1 MSLEILKKCNSW
13 SDFQTLLQG
22 MDNKQK
28 GTAFE
33 LLTQQFFKLNP
44 VYSFYDDVWLLNE
57 APDKVLKHLAI
68 PRQDLGIDIIAKKG
82 TEYHAIQCKYH
93 SDQTNSV
100 TFKEVST
107 FLTLLEAN
115 KNISQGYIC
124 STADIS
130 SRHLNAVRNKPVS
143 LLLSDTWNTLGY
155 DFFARMQSALKGK
168 IKALTP
174 LKPRPHQK
182 KAINKAKEFFI
193 TRENSRGKLIFP
205 CGSGKSLTGFW
216 LTQELQSKKTL
227 IAVPSLSLIK
237 QTLEVYLR
245 EVAALKKKVNWLCI
259 CSDEGIGINDDVT
272 ILTENI
278 GVPCQTNP
286 EFIINWLRENR
297 NDELI
302 VFTTYQSGKLIAEA
316 SKKLNFQFNVGI
328 FDEAH
333 KTVGSDKKLFSYLLF
348 DANIDISK
356 RIFMTATERFY
367 SGTKDDVLS
376 MDDATIYGETFMHM
390 SFKEA
395 IQSDLLTDYK
405 VVTIDVKKSEIA
417 EFIRNNNL
425 VELNDKWR
433 KETEAR
439 SLAAMIALRKA
450 MRKFPIRNAV
460 SFHSSIDKAIRNSE
474 IQEHITESYG
484 YPDIE
489 SFTVSGKQATSLRN
503 NIVQEFARSN
513 GALIT
518 NARCLTE
525 GVDVPNIDCI
535 VFADPRK
542 SRIDIVQALGRALRK
557 KDDKQW
563 GYVILPVIYDEKT
576 GEVDNEN
583 FSEIVSIVR
592 SLASNDDRIIE
603 YFRDNHDVK
612 GNKNQKQFDEFQFDI
627 LPDYIDETALKENL
641 SIKLWEKLGKLSWMP
656 FEEARNYV
664 RALKIS
670 SGQGWRDYLKL
681 KILPNNIPNRPES
694 VYANEGWIG
703 IADWLGIEP
712 STSGKIFIEFED
724 AREFIRKQNLQS
736 SSQYHEYLKLRS
748 APKDIPKFPNQ
759 AYKNNGWISWGDW
772 LGTGRVA
779 DNLKEYRSFEEAK
792 IFARDLKLLT
802 RKSWEVMASQ
812 NKLPSD
818 IPKVPQH
825 VYKNKGW
832 KGFADFLGLSGV
844 RGLSSN
850 FMEFKEARDFVHRL
864 GLKNWTQWRLYKELP
879 PSIPRNAAVV
889 YKNNGW
895 VNWGDWLGT
904 YSLSNTAKD
913 FLDYEQSKKVMAKLK
928 LSSGTEWRAL
938 RAKGLKPKNIPV
950 NPDIYY
956 LDKGWISWGDWL
968 GTGRIANN
976 KKSHLTYDEA
986 KSIVQKLKLKSE
998 LEWRAWKKQNS
1009 LPDGVPAKPETVYKN
1024 KGWVGFA
1031 DFLGVSQESRF
1042 LNYED
1047 AKKAIKKFN
1056 FKSIKEFE
1064 MYQKNG
1070 QIDSKIPANP
1080 YNYYMKS
1087 NEWKSFKD
1095 FLGK

>member
-193 TRENSRGKLIFP
+193 TRNNSRGKLIFP

-245 EVAALKKKVNWLCI
+245 EVAALKKKVYWLCI

-297 NDELI
+297 NNELI
-302 VFTTYQSGKLIAEA
+302 IFTTYQSGKLIAEA

-405 VVTIDVKKSEIA
+405 VVTIEVKKSEIA

-603 YFRDNHDVK
+603 YFRDKHDIK

-627 LPDYIDETALKENL
+627 LSDYIDEATLKENL

-656 FEEARNYV
+656 F
-664 RALKIS
+664 L
-670 SGQGWRDYLKL
+670 Q
-681 KILPNNIPNRPES
+681 
-694 VYANEGWIG
+694 
-703 IADWLGIEP
+703 
-712 STSGKIFIEFED
+712 
-724 AREFIRKQNLQS
+724 AREFVRSIG
-736 SSQYHEYLKLRS
+736 LKSYSEWRLYNQKRPSNIPFSANTIYRS
-748 APKDIPKFPNQ
+748 D
-759 AYKNNGWISWGDW
+759 GWISWGDW
-772 LGTGRVA
+772 FGSGQIATNKITFVSY
-779 DNLKEYRSFEEAK
+779 DEAK
-792 IFARDLKLLT
+792 KYASSLKLNTTEEWFDLKNKSRPKGIPSNPKVTYKGKGWTNWGDFLGLKNYRDPQIGWLSFQEARLLT
-802 RKSWEVMASQ
+802 RSLGLKSANDWYKYAKSESRHPQ
-812 NKLPSD
+812 
-818 IPKVPQH
+818 IPKSPAVI
-825 VYKNKGW
+825 YKNHGWKGIGDWIGTDRIADQFRIYLSFEDAKNFMRENKIKSEKQWQDYRIKNNIQNIPFKLERTYSKFW
-832 KGFADFLGLSGV
+832 KGFADFFGNEPFTFNEAKNYIKNFEIRSSRAYYDFVRNHKETDRLPLVPYRVFKDSGWKDWKDYLGYEKRNSQKKEYASFDTAKEFCAKMKFLNGKEYANYIRKNPRPYLNKLFTLNPERIYENSGWI
-844 RGLSSN
+844 GWADYLGN
-850 FMEFKEARDFVHRL
+850 TAFEFK
-864 GLKNWTQWRLYKELP
+864 
-879 PSIPRNAAVV
+879 
-889 YKNNGW
+889 YKNFA
-895 VNWGDWLGT
+895 T
-904 YSLSNTAKD
+904 Y
-913 FLDYEQSKKVMAKLK
+913 E
-928 LSSGTEWRAL
+928 
-938 RAKGLKPKNIPV
+938 
-950 NPDIYY
+950 
-956 LDKGWISWGDWL
+956 
-968 GTGRIANN
+968 
-976 KKSHLTYDEA
+976 EA
-986 KSIVQKLKLKSE
+986 KKIISKFQLMSVQKFQ
-998 LEWRAWKKQNS
+998 A
-1009 LPDGVPAKPETVYKN
+1009 
-1024 KGWVGFA
+1024 F
-1031 DFLGVSQESRF
+1031 
-1042 LNYED
+1042 
-1047 AKKAIKKFN
+1047 
-1056 FKSIKEFE
+1056 
-1064 MYQKNG
+1064 
-1070 QIDSKIPANP
+1070 SKTENRPSNIPANP
-1080 YNYYMKS
+1080 YGHYSKT
-1087 NEWKSFKD
+1087 NEWKGWKD

>member
-1 MSLEILKKCNSW
+1 M
-13 SDFQTLLQG
+13 
-22 MDNKQK
+22 
-28 GTAFE
+28 
-33 LLTQQFFKLNP
+33 
-44 VYSFYDDVWLLNE
+44 
-57 APDKVLKHLAI
+57 
-68 PRQDLGIDIIAKKG
+68 
-82 TEYHAIQCKYH
+82 
-93 SDQTNSV
+93 
-100 TFKEVST
+100 
-107 FLTLLEAN
+107 
-115 KNISQGYIC
+115 
-124 STADIS
+124 
-130 SRHLNAVRNKPVS
+130 
-143 LLLSDTWNTLGY
+143 LSDTWNGLDA
-155 DFFARMQSALKGK
+155 DFFTRMHASMKGK
-168 IKALTP
+168 IKTFTP
-174 LKPRPHQK
+174 LKPRPHQRN
-182 KAINKAKEFFI
+182 AILQAKEFFI
-193 TRENSRGKLIFP
+193 QKNNSRGKLIFP

-286 EFIINWLRENR
+286 DYIFQWLRENQH
-297 NDELI
+297 DELI
-302 VFTTYQSGKLIAEA
+302 IFTTYQSGKLIAEA

-376 MDDATIYGETFMHM
+376 MDDSTIYGETFMHM

-439 SLAAMIALRKA
+439 SLAAMIALRKG
-450 MRKFPIRNAV
+450 MQKFPIRNAV

-557 KDDKQW
+557 KDNKQW
-563 GYVILPVIYDEKT
+563 GYVILPVIYDENT

-603 YFRDNHDVK
+603 YFKDRHDGDK
-612 GNKNQKQFDEFQFDI
+612 HKNQKQLSEFQFDI
-627 LPDYIDETALKENL
+627 LSDYLDEATLKENL

-656 FEEARNYV
+656 FDQARNYV
-664 RALKIS
+664 RGLKIS
-670 SGQGWRDYLKL
+670 SRQEWSDYAGSNR
-681 KILPNNIPNRPES
+681 LPSNIPKSPFH
-694 VYANEGWIG
+694 VYSNDGWNG

-712 STSGKIFIEFED
+712 RTSGKTFMDFE
-724 AREFIRKQNLQS
+724 N
-736 SSQYHEYLKLRS
+736 
-748 APKDIPKFPNQ
+748 
-759 AYKNNGWISWGDW
+759 
-772 LGTGRVA
+772 
-779 DNLKEYRSFEEAK
+779 
-792 IFARDLKLLT
+792 
-802 RKSWEVMASQ
+802 
-812 NKLPSD
+812 
-818 IPKVPQH
+818 
-825 VYKNKGW
+825 
-832 KGFADFLGLSGV
+832 
-844 RGLSSN
+844 
-850 FMEFKEARDFVHRL
+850 ARDFARSL
-864 GLKNWTQWRLYKELP
+864 GFRNYTQWRLFKDLP
-879 PSIPRNAAVV
+879 ASIPRWPQKTYLNS
-889 YKNNGW
+889 GW
-895 VNWGDWLGT
+895 INWGDWLGT
-904 YSLSNTAKD
+904 NSLANTAKD
-913 FLDYEQSKKVMAKLK
+913 FLDYEQSKKVMAKMK
-928 LSSGTEWRAL
+928 LSSGTDWRAL
-938 RAKGLKPKNIPV
+938 RAKGLKPINIPV

-968 GTGRIANN
+968 GTGRVANS
-976 KKSHLTYDEA
+976 KKNHLSYTEA
-986 KSIVQKLKLKSE
+986 KSIVQKLELKSE
-998 LEWRAWKKQNS
+998 LEWRAWKKLNS

-1042 LNYED
+1042 LSYED

-1064 MYQKNG
+1064 MCQKNG
-1070 QIDSKIPANP
+1070 QVDSKIPANP

-1087 NEWKSFKD
+1087 NEWKSFID